1 MKLNYK
7 QTFLIG
13 FGFFASSIAWS
24 MYNVY
29 VPILLEKYLA
39 STMLIG
45 IVMTFDNIFAVI
57 FQPLFGALSDKTRTR
72 FGRRMPYIL
81 IGLPICAVAFSLIP
95 FTWSLA
101 TLMGVVIIFNFI
113 MSTWRAPVVALM
125 PDLTPPV
132 FRSQANGIINFM
144 GGLGSLFSF
153 FVGGILFKIGGMPLP
168 FVASAI
174 VMLLALV
181 VLKLFVHEEKYRL
194 MAGIQENSKTEEA
207 TEVTREQ
214 DDQAHDKGSKKT
226 SLIFLLFAI
235 LFWFTGYNAVET
247 FFSSYVTHTL
257 KGASGNYLTAGDAGL
272 LLAMFSVTFLFFS
285 IPAGFLGAKI
295 GRKKTIMIGLV
306 GVAVLFT
313 AMVFA
318 QNNIWA
324 LRILLLIGGC
334 FWACVNINSLPMV
347 VELAKW
353 QDIGK
358 YTGYYYFFSSSAAI
372 ISPVLFGWI
381 RDMVIVYDSL
391 FIYAVA
397 AFLLALLCMIFVK
410 HGEAKPIKQSV
421 GEILE
426 NMDA

>member
-45 IVMTFDNIFAVI
+45 IVMTFDNIFGVI
-57 FQPLFGALSDKTRTR
+57 FQPLFGALSDKTHTR

-101 TLMGVVIIFNFI
+101 TLMGVVILFNFV

-125 PDLTPPV
+125 PDITPPA

-153 FVGGILFKIGGMPLP
+153 FLGGILFKIGDMPLP
-168 FVASAI
+168 FVTSGL

-181 VLKLFVHEEKYRL
+181 ILKMFVHEEQYKL
-194 MAGIQENSKTEEA
+194 EAGIQENSEIEEQF
-207 TEVTREQ
+207 TV
-214 DDQAHDKGSKKT
+214 DVNNGSKKA
-226 SLIFLLFAI
+226 SLVFLLFAI
-235 LFWFTGYNAVET
+235 LFWFCGYNAVET
-247 FFSSYVTHTL
+247 FFSSFVTHTL
-257 KGASGNYLTAGDAGL
+257 KDASGNFLTAGDASL
-272 LLAMFSVTFLFFS
+272 LLAMFSLTFLLFA
-285 IPAGFLGAKI
+285 IPAGFIGSKI
-295 GRKKTIMIGLV
+295 GRKKTILIGLM
-306 GVAVLFT
+306 GVMILFT
-313 AMVFA
+313 AMFFTGD
-318 QNNIWA
+318 IWS
-324 LRILLLIGGC
+324 LRILLLLGGF
-334 FWACVNINSLPMV
+334 FWSCVNINSLPMV

-353 QDIGK
+353 KDIGK
-358 YTGYYYFFSSSAAI
+358 YTGYYYFFSFGAAI
-372 ISPVLFGWI
+372 ISPILFGWI
-381 RDMVIVYDSL
+381 RDMVLRYDSL
-391 FIYAVA
+391 FIYAA
-397 AFLLALLCMIFVK
+397 LAFAIAILCMVFVK
-410 HGEAKPIKQSV
+410 HGEAKPIKQTAD
-421 GEILE
+421 EILE
-426 NMDA
+426 NLDM